1 MNGSEIFGA
10 WVAVFL
16 TLGIFSYLYK
26 DNPFYKIAEHVF
38 VGVSAGYWMAMAFWT
53 QVQPNLFGRLW
64 PTPEGG
70 VITGFFMKAWYGIYD
85 FFGFILPTVFPKG
98 GIDMGHG
105 HDPHFFYLIPFIL
118 GIMML
123 LSVSAKLS
131 WLARLGIAYTVGM
144 AAGLRAYAFLNSN
157 VLGQIKGTAVSLVH
171 LPLFSLTGESIFNN
185 LIILVGTITGL
196 LYFYFS
202 KEHKGGFGK
211 VTRIGIY
218 FLMVSFGASFGF
230 AVMGRISLLIG
241 RFTDLITYGSA
252 IYQHASLWVLLVMI
266 VLLVVWTI
274 RDDKQVANQD

>member
-10 WVAVFL
+10 WIAVFL

-26 DNPFYKIAEHVF
+26 DNPFYKISEHVF

-64 PTPEGG
+64 PTPEGA
-70 VITGFFMKAWYGIYD
+70 ISGFLMKTWYGIYN
-85 FFGFILPTVFPKG
+85 FFGMILPSVFPDG
-98 GIDMGHG
+98 GIDKGHG
-105 HDPHFFYLIPFIL
+105 HDPHFVYILPFIL

-123 LSVSAKLS
+123 LSVVSKWS
-131 WLARLGIAYTVGM
+131 WFARLGIAYTVGM

-157 VLGQIKGTAVSLVH
+157 VLGQIKGSAVSFVDM
-171 LPLFSLTGESIFNN
+171 PFFSLTGVSVFNN

-202 KEHKGGFGK
+202 KEHSGPFGK
-211 VTRIGIY
+211 VTRVGIY
-218 FLMVSFGASFGF
+218 FLMISFGASFGF

-241 RFTDLITYGSA
+241 RFTDLITYGGST
-252 IYQHASLWVLLVMI
+252 YNYASIWVLLIMV

-274 RDDKQVANQD
+274 KGDKQTTQQGS

>member
-64 PTPEGG
+64 PKPEGD
-70 VITGFFMKAWYGIYD
+70 ISGFLMKGWYGIYN
-85 FFGFILPTVFPKG
+85 FFGFILPSVFPSG
-98 GIDMGHG
+98 GIDKGHG
-105 HDPHFFYLIPFIL
+105 HDPHFIYLLPFAL

-123 LSVSAKLS
+123 LSVSSKLS

-157 VLGQIKGTAVSLVH
+157 VLGQIKGSAVSFVDM
-171 LPLFSLTGESIFNN
+171 PWFSLTGVSIFNN

-202 KEHKGGFGK
+202 KEHKGTFGK
-211 VTRIGIY
+211 VTRVGIY

-241 RFTDLITYGSA
+241 RFTDLITYGTET
-252 IYQHASLWVLLVMI
+252 YNYASIWVFLLMI
-266 VLLVVWTI
+266 VLLAVWTFKG
-274 RDDKQVANQD
+274 DKKATG

>member
-38 VGVSAGYWMAMAFWT
+38 VGVSAGYWMSMFFWT
-53 QVQPNLFGRLW
+53 QIQPNLFGRLW
-64 PTPEGG
+64 PTPDGA
-70 VITGFFMKAWYGIYD
+70 ISGFFMRVWYGIYN
-85 FFGFILPTVFPKG
+85 FFGFILPSVFPDG
-98 GIDMGHG
+98 GIDKGHG
-105 HDPHFFYLIPFIL
+105 SHPHFLYIIPFIL

-123 LSVSAKLS
+123 LSVISKFS

-157 VLGQIKGTAVSLVH
+157 VLGQIKGTAVSLVG
-171 LPLFSLTGESIFNN
+171 LPFFSLTNESVFNN

-202 KEHKGGFGK
+202 KEHSGTFGK
-211 VTRIGIY
+211 VTRVGIY
-218 FLMVSFGASFGF
+218 FLMISFGASFGF

-241 RFTDLITYGSA
+241 RFTDLIAYGGDPYNYA
-252 IYQHASLWVLLVMI
+252 TVWVLLIMI
-266 VLLVVWTI
+266 VLLAVWTF
-274 RDDKQVANQD
+274 KGQKEQSAN

>member
-64 PTPEGG
+64 PTPEGA
-70 VITGFFMKAWYGIYD
+70 VSGFLMRIWYGIYNL
-85 FFGFILPTVFPKG
+85 FGYILPSVFPVG
-98 GIDMGHG
+98 GIDKGHG
-105 HDPHFFYLIPFIL
+105 HDPHFLYIFPLIL

-123 LSVSAKLS
+123 LSVSSKLS
-131 WLARLGIAYTVGM
+131 WMARMGIAYTVGM

-157 VLGQIKGTAVSLVH
+157 VLSQIKGSAVSFVDM
-171 LPLFSLTGESIFNN
+171 PFFSLTGVSIFNN

-202 KEHKGGFGK
+202 KEHSGNFGK

-218 FLMVSFGASFGF
+218 FLMISFGASFGF

-241 RFTDLITYGSA
+241 RFTDLITYGGPTYS
-252 IYQHASLWVLLVMI
+252 HASLWLLLLMI
-266 VLLVVWTI
+266 VLLAVWTF
-274 RDDKQVANQD
+274 KGQKKAAS